1 VNPRVTIV
9 LAVLVAAVAGYIF
22 AVDRPQAQRAEEAKH
37 LVQLQK
43 ADITGLSVTSSKGT
57 VDLERTDATHWQIIR
72 PFDAPAASFAVGD
85 LLDAVTGI
93 VPQRTLAG
101 GGDAAA
107 YGFNAPSLT
116 LALRASGGRSVTVVF
131 GKADPVGSA
140 MYARLASG
148 KAVYLVDSSLKDALS
163 KSGADLRQKTLADFA
178 NADVQQVRITA
189 PGRTLVV
196 DRTGP
201 DRWRIEGAPAP
212 HARPAWPADDF
223 KVTDMFFPLTTS
235 EAKRFH
241 DGVTDLAPYG
251 LDHPAVTMDLTMKG
265 RTEPL
270 RIIATQRGKIAYGM
284 VAGAHTVL
292 DLDPSIVGKL
302 TPAPIA
308 LVSTRILPYDP
319 QNLVAFTW
327 RRNGQT
333 LQVRRQGPGFTG
345 SHLSDQDVSDMF
357 SAMNLLDADKVQEL
371 GSAPAGAPAFEI
383 QTDGGESARY
393 TVQFYAQPNGG
404 WIVTDRALGL
414 QYVLASNALDAL
426 PKSIKAF
433 LGLPAPAAAAPAGT
447 SRTSKPKPAAPHK
460 P

>member
-1 VNPRVTIV
+1 MNPRVTIV

-43 ADITGLSVTSSKGT
+43 ADITGVSLTSSKGT
-57 VDLERTDATHWQIIR
+57 VDLQRTDATHWQITR

-101 GGDAAA
+101 AGDDAKA

-148 KAVYLVDSSLKDALS
+148 QTVYLVDSSLKDSLS
-163 KSGADLRQKTLADFA
+163 KTGADLRQKTLADFA

-189 PGRTLVV
+189 PDRTLVV

-241 DGVTDLAPYG
+241 DGVTDLALYG

-270 RIIATQRGKIAYGM
+270 RIIAAQRGKVAYGM

-292 DLDPSIVGKL
+292 ELDPSIVGKL
-302 TPAPIA
+302 TPTPIA

-371 GSAPAGAPAFEI
+371 GAAPGGAPAFEI
-383 QTDGGESARY
+383 QTDGGEGARY
-393 TVQFYAQPNGG
+393 VVQFYTQPRGG
-404 WIVTDRALGL
+404 WLVTDRALGL

-426 PKSIKAF
+426 PKSIKGF
-433 LGLPAPAAAAPAGT
+433 LGVPAPAAPAPTG
-447 SRTSKPKPAAPHK
+447 RTPKPKPAAPHK